1 MDRVVLL
8 RIPQPRW
15 PRRSCSVSGPKPPGP
30 NHYELLRVAPT
41 ASREELR
48 RAFRSLS
55 KRYHP
60 DTTELPA
67 SEAALAFR
75 ALRQAYAVLSDPLA
89 RRRYDGELGQVSLP
103 PVPVA
108 AMQAPA
114 AAAPPTTRS
123 IGRSEE
129 VRRALSGGEWLA
141 LLLLALALLFSLV
154 LGVGLALAR
163 GAAVVQWPSWWD
175 GTGAPAAVA
184 QPAAAAHRAA
194 SLPGSASAPPLAAP
208 GPSPPTA

>member
-15 PRRSCSVSGPKPPGP
+15 PRRSCSVSGLKPPGP

-48 RAFRSLS
+48 QAFRSLS

-89 RRRYDGELGQVSLP
+89 RRRYDGELGQGRLP
-103 PVPVA
+103 A
-108 AMQAPA
+108 AAA
-114 AAAPPTTRS
+114 AAAPPPTS
-123 IGRSEE
+123 PVGRSEE

-141 LLLLALALLFSLV
+141 LLLLALALVFSLV

-175 GTGAPAAVA
+175 GSGAPAAVA
-184 QPAAAAHRAA
+184 QPAAAAPPLAA

-208 GPSPPTA
+208 GPSPPPA